1 MDAPRRCTHWP
12 EDFNR
17 SDEAQHDS
25 RNCSKPGVKSLE
37 LIAFRINLTLGGLW
51 VSDIPLGLMTRI
63 YYMGHWWAW
72 LGILL
77 GLMCWRANLG
87 QTTVPRLNPQ
97 DISWSIGRMAA
108 QLRISR

>member
-1 MDAPRRCTHWP
+1 MDAPRRCTQWP

-37 LIAFRINLTLGGLW
+37 LIAFQINLTLGGLW

-72 LGILL
+72 PEVPISLAGRWMEP
-77 GLMCWRANLG
+77 GPTGSNAFNRKANLG
-87 QTTVPRLNPQ
+87 VSL
-97 DISWSIGRMAA
+97 G
-108 QLRISR
+108 